1 MLPSDERIGLLLYR
15 LLKATQAVVFTATVG
30 ASGELTGFA
39 VAEADRASGL
49 LPLAGAA
56 SEAFGTRLLNS
67 IHADDQVPRLQSWRD
82 AVLAEREIV
91 QTTFRCQDVQGVWH
105 WLREEA
111 HLQPS
116 GAEWNVVG
124 LLTVVS
130 VAEPPLQLVTD
141 EPVSPRPRSRRLAS
155 RRPSA
160 LPELAYDL
168 VKAIEREELTLSYQ
182 YQVAPA
188 TRTIVGVEA
197 LVRWRHP
204 VHGLLFPAQFLP
216 TAEESELMEPL
227 GKWVFRAACQQAK
240 RWESAGV
247 PIRVSVNLSTHQL
260 LLPTLL
266 QQLAEGLAETGA
278 RPSLLGVELTEA
290 SLALAEAEIE
300 PLIFAMK
307 QLGIQLQLT
316 EIGAGSSLLPLRNL
330 PIDVLKIDQVFIQ
343 KLPQSTQDAAI
354 VKSVIELAHGLGMK
368 VAAEGVESSE
378 QVEWLQATH
387 CDILQGFY
395 YSRPVSPEAL
405 EDVLLTGSY
414 TLGELAQ
421 AA

>member
-1 MLPSDERIGLLLYR
+1 M
-15 LLKATQAVVFTATVG
+15 
-30 ASGELTGFA
+30 
-39 VAEADRASGL
+39 
-49 LPLAGAA
+49 PLAGAA

-116 GAEWNVVG
+116 GADWNVVG

>member
-1 MLPSDERIGLLLYR
+1 M
-15 LLKATQAVVFTATVG
+15 VFTATVG
-30 ASGELTGFA
+30 ASGELLGFA

-67 IHADDQVPRLQSWRD
+67 IHPDDQAPRLQSWRD
-82 AVLAEREIV
+82 AVLAERELV

-111 HLQPS
+111 HLQPT

-124 LLTVVS
+124 LLTVVA
-130 VAEPPLQLVTD
+130 VAEPTLQLVTD
-141 EPVSPRPRSRRLAS
+141 EPVSPRPRSRRLGS

-160 LPELAYDL
+160 LPELADDL

-227 GKWVFRAACQQAK
+227 GKWVFRAACQQA
-240 RWESAGV
+240 RHWESAGV
-247 PIRVSVNLSTHQL
+247 PIRISVNLSTHQL

-266 QQLAEGLAETGA
+266 QQLAESLAETGA
-278 RPSLLGVELTEA
+278 RASLLGVELTEA

-307 QLGIQLQLT
+307 QLGVLLQLT
-316 EIGAGSSLLPLRNL
+316 EIGAGSSLLPLRKF

-378 QVEWLQATH
+378 QVEWLQAAH